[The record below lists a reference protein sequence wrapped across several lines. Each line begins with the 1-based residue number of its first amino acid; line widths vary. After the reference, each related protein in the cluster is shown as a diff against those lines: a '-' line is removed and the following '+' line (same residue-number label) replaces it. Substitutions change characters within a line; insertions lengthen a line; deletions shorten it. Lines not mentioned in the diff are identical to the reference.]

1 MGAASMS
8 TTQSICSRRT
18 NRQTYRC
25 RSVKKSGE
33 KCQMASFGQSSRKPP
48 PAKPQPI
55 AKGRAIHS
63 PATIAGIPTMEPTMA
78 PA

>member
-33 KCQMASFGQSSRKPP
+33 KCQIASFGQSSRKPP

-55 AKGRAIHS
+55 AKGSAIHS
-63 PATIAGIPTMEPTMA
+63 PATMAGIPTMEPTMA